1 MTASTGETQELLV
14 QARVGADGVNR
25 LLDRYR
31 ESLRRMVRGRLD
43 RAMNRR
49 VDASDV
55 VQDVLFEASQR
66 LADYLDDPR
75 MPFGLWLRHI
85 AQDRIIDLHRRHRL
99 AARRSVD
106 REQPLAAAGDE
117 NHSAPDHAARLVDP
131 EPTPAAASLRKELE
145 GRFLLALDQL
155 DETDRDLLLMRHF
168 EGLSNGD
175 VAELLG
181 LSPSAAGMR
190 HLRALRRLRV
200 VLGEGAA
207 ESGVIAPR
215 NPA

>member
-1 MTASTGETQELLV
+1 MSANAGETQELLV
-14 QARVGADGVNR
+14 QARGGGEGVNR

-66 LADYLDDPR
+66 LADYLSDPK

-106 REQPLAAAGDE
+106 RERPLAAAGDE
-117 NHSAPDHAARLVDP
+117 NNSAPDHSARLVDP

-190 HLRALRRLRV
+190 HLRALRRLRG
-200 VLGEGAA
+200 VLGEGG
-207 ESGVIAPR
+207 SVDGVEGLR
-215 NPA
+215 G